1 MGAAYNILGKT
12 VQPHQLALGTLAAV
26 SLLVVPNPFASSAR
40 KQPEIKAS
48 SEDEEKFIA
57 EYLKKHTATAEK
69 H

>member
-12 VQPHQLALGTLAAV
+12 VQPYQLALGTIAAV
-26 SLLVVPNPFASSAR
+26 SLLIVPNPFASSAN
-40 KQPEIKAS
+40 KQPKIQAS

-57 EYLKKHTATAEK
+57 EYLKKHTAAAEK